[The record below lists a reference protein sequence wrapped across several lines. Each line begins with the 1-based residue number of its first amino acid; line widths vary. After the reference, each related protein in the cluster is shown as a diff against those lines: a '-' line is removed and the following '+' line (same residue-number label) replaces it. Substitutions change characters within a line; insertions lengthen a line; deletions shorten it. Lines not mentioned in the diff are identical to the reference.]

1 MSNTLYAELGAT
13 VLELL
18 QEFGGLVTVTTPNSV
33 YSVASG
39 SRTVTPTTAQ
49 YWGVDL
55 RNFSRLMS
63 DYRIV
68 GNSSTMKTDV
78 CVLFG
83 PDAVIADDATLSLD
97 GEPWGVFRVDKVKP
111 ADVVVYQR
119 VWVRR

>member
-1 MSNTLYAELGAT
+1 MNELYVELGAT
-13 VLELL
+13 VVELL
-18 QEFGGLVTVTTPNSV
+18 QEFGKLIEVTTQNAT
-33 YSVASG
+33 YSVESG
-39 SRTVTPTTAQ
+39 SRTGTATVAS

-68 GNSSTMKTDV
+68 GNASTMKTDV

-83 PDAVIADDATLSLD
+83 PDAVVADDSTLTLG
-97 GEPWGVFRVDKVKP
+97 GEPWSVFRIDKVQP
-111 ADVVVYQR
+111 GEEVVYQR

>member
-1 MSNTLYAELGAT
+1 MSNPLYAELGAT
-13 VLELL
+13 VIDLL
-18 QEFGGLVTVTTPNSV
+18 QEFGSLVTVSTPNSV
-33 YSVASG
+33 YDVASG
-39 SRTVTPTTAQ
+39 SRTTTPTTAE

-63 DYRIV
+63 DFRIV

-83 PDAVIADDATLSLD
+83 PDAEIADDATLTLD
-97 GEPWGVFRVDKVKP
+97 GQPWGVLRVDKVKP
-111 ADVVVYQR
+111 AEEVVYQR